1 MKSSLLRA
9 DCHVSITPNWND
21 ELECEI
27 PPGSYRD
34 GLRKSNNK
42 HMKQLFLYAFA
53 ILIFSSSCQEK
64 QVSSP
69 SLLVNDQVRARIDST
84 LSSFVE
90 SGNLAGVSALIFEKD
105 QEVYYN
111 AFGFSDRENQV
122 KMDRNTIVQIY
133 SMTKPIT
140 GTALMTLF
148 EEGKF
153 QLDDPLAKYA
163 PEFADMMVYDGVD
176 EDGNIKLVDADRPVT
191 IRDITRH
198 TAGFPNRAD
207 IPGLSDILAEKDPR
221 SIEIDL
227 TEMAKRIGEVPLWFQ
242 PGTQWEYGQ
251 SVDVQAFLVER
262 IAGIPYKEYVQTHV
276 LDPLKMSKTRYFV
289 PEADRAKM
297 SASYRRTGE
306 GQLEQMPN
314 EEAHRFNIN
323 EWPLSPGGFG
333 FTSTLD
339 DYMTFARM
347 LVHKGEFEGA
357 RILKPETVEL
367 MSTNQLPDSVTERSW
382 LPSKG
387 NVGFGIDFAVR
398 VAPTTSAE
406 EMNGTVGEFF
416 WDGAASTLFWVD
428 PVNEITAVLFVQLFP
443 YDQIKLHKKFK
454 DAVYG
459 KYQPAESK

>member
-1 MKSSLLRA
+1 
-9 DCHVSITPNWND
+9 
-21 ELECEI
+21 
-27 PPGSYRD
+27 
-34 GLRKSNNK
+34 
-42 HMKQLFLYAFA
+42 MKQLFLYACA

-64 QVSSP
+64 EP
-69 SLLVNDQVRARIDST
+69 SAPLLVNDQTRARIDST
-84 LSSFVE
+84 LSSFVA

-111 AFGFSDRENQV
+111 AFGYADLEKQV

-140 GTALMTLF
+140 GTALMTLY
-148 EEGKF
+148 EEGEF
-153 QLDDPLAKYA
+153 QLDDPLEKYA
-163 PEFADMMVYDGVD
+163 PEFADMQVYDGVD
-176 EDGNIKLVDADRPVT
+176 ENGNIKLVDADRSVT

-207 IPGLSDILAEKDPR
+207 IPGLSEILAVKDPR
-221 SIEIDL
+221 SFEIDL

-262 IAGIPYKEYVQTHV
+262 ISGTPYKEYVQTHV

-289 PEADRAKM
+289 PEGDRSKM

-306 GQLEQMPN
+306 GKLEQMPN

-323 EWPLSPGGFG
+323 EWPLTPGGFG

-347 LVHKGEFEGA
+347 LVHKGEFEGT
-357 RILKPETVEL
+357 RILQPETVQL
-367 MSTNQLPDSVTERSW
+367 MSTNQLPESVTERSW

-398 VAPTTSAE
+398 VAPPTSAE
-406 EMNGTVGEFF
+406 EMNGIVGEFF

-459 KYQPAESK
+459 KYQPSESN